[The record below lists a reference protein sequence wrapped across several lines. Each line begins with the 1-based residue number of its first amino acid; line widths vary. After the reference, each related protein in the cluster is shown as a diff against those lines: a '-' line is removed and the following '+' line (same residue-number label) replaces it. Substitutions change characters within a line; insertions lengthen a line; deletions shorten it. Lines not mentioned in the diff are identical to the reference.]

1 MSLTS
6 NDLFKAIGA
15 PLKGVYSWGAVHSN
29 GNIILRVWQDEAK
42 REKEL
47 GQDRYRLT
55 CYGKWDSTN
64 RFQYKE
70 REEHIRLIQEGT
82 PGFMIIHT
90 SDIPEEKCG
99 FRTIKHCDN
108 RLWEIDYIMEVE
120 DEETGKNFWGL
131 AKQPSIAI
139 PTDYSTLWT

>member
-6 NDLFKAIGA
+6 NDLFRAIGA
-15 PLKGVYSWGAVHSN
+15 PLKGVYSWGSVHSN
-29 GNIILRVWQDEAK
+29 GNVILRVWQDEAK

-82 PGFMIIHT
+82 PGFMIIHI
-90 SDIPEEKCG
+90 SDKPKEKCG
-99 FRTIKHCDN
+99 FRSIKDCD
-108 RLWEIDYIMEVE
+108 RRIWKIDRIMEVE

-131 AKQPSIAI
+131 AKRKPIDI
-139 PTDYSTLWT
+139 PTDYNILWT

>member
-1 MSLTS
+1 MPLTS
-6 NDLFKAIGA
+6 NDLFRAIGA

-29 GNIILRVWQDEAK
+29 GNVILRVWQDEAE

-47 GQDRYRLT
+47 GQYRYRLT
-55 CYGKWDSTN
+55 CYGKWDNTN

-70 REEHIRLIQEGT
+70 REEHINLIRAGT
-82 PGFMIIHT
+82 PGFMIIHI
-90 SDIPEEKCG
+90 SDAPKEKCG
-99 FRTIKHCDN
+99 FRSIKDCDS
-108 RLWEIDYIMEVE
+108 RIWEIDRIMEVE

-131 AKQPSIAI
+131 AKKEWIKV